1 MASETKT
8 KSKTNWALYAI
19 LGLIA
24 GVIGCVIYKHYGSSI
39 MPAPSTAA
47 KSTNQSS
54 PVATET
60 KNATGMTKMTAAEQS
75 WYCANHPNSP
85 GCDKV
90 NAISWNCKNHPNAPG
105 CDKVKQKGAVV
116 MNRST
121 SWAS

>member
-8 KSKTNWALYAI
+8 KSKTNWGLYAI

-24 GVIGCVIYKHYGSSI
+24 GVIGCVIYKHYGNSI
-39 MPAPSTAA
+39 MPAPSTAPKTA
-47 KSTNQSS
+47 STSTT
-54 PVATET
+54 VATET
-60 KNATGMTKMTAAEQS
+60 KNATGKTKMTAAEAS
-75 WYCANHPNSP
+75 WYCQKNPNAP

-90 NAISWNCKNHPNAPG
+90 GAISWNCKNNPNAPG